1 MPWNRAN
8 RKRFIVC
15 EYVKTQRLASVEA
28 VGKQKVSRLR
38 NQNWTG

>member
-8 RKRFIVC
+8 RKWFNVG
-15 EYVKTQRLASVEA
+15 EYVKTQHLALVEV

-38 NQNWTG
+38 NENWTG